1 MKKTLIFTSFI
12 VIVSFAIFLPG
23 LAKSSE
29 LIFQFTNPSFGG
41 NPLNGSFLLQQA
53 QAQNK
58 FKEKADQSL
67 LNQLTPMYQA
77 QYLSK
82 ILEDAYEG
90 KDIQEGRYIIGGLI
104 VDVTK
109 GTGKITM
116 LVTDPATGQ
125 QTTFEL
131 PYTPTP

>member
-1 MKKTLIFTSFI
+1 MKKALIFISFI
-12 VIVSFAIFLPG
+12 VIVYFVIFIPG

-53 QAQNK
+53 QVQNK
-58 FKEKADQSL
+58 FKEKVTEPSL
-67 LNQLTPMYQA
+67 INQITPMYQA

-90 KDIQEGRYIIGGLI
+90 KDIKEGRYIIGGLI

-116 LVTDPATGQ
+116 VVTDPATGQ

-131 PYTPTP
+131 PYTTP

>member
-1 MKKTLIFTSFI
+1 MKKAVIFTVLIGLLSLAFM
-12 VIVSFAIFLPG
+12 PG

-58 FKEKADQSL
+58 FREKTPETSL
-67 LNQLTPMYQA
+67 LEQLNPMYQA
-77 QYLSK
+77 QFLSK
-82 ILEDAYEG
+82 ILEDAYENG
-90 KDIQEGRYIIGGLI
+90 GTNIQPGEYIIGGLI
-104 VDVTK
+104 INVTK
-109 GTGKITM
+109 EPGKLTL

-125 QTTFEL
+125 RTTYQV
-131 PYTPTP
+131 PIP